1 MEHVLHS
8 IAMSYVSVAR
18 DVRRN
23 ADRLAGG
30 RANSA
35 SSAFVRL
42 SQLRKVREC
51 EQVAA
56 VCYRLREDEIEF
68 LLVRTRGSGRWTF
81 PKGSAEPG
89 LTHAQAAALEAFEE
103 AGVHGRIEEA
113 AFTCYV
119 CRKRDAK
126 KTSPTSGRRE
136 LTVNA
141 HLCEVAR
148 LTKPREMNRDRTWFS
163 IDEAS
168 RRLRE
173 GRGDD
178 EGAEFA
184 RVLEKAVARIQ
195 QSHGADEVEVER
207 AARAQVNDPL
217 RKIQF
222 EVSKEVRGMAWTPAF
237 NGYSRQRLTGR
248 SAPASAISASRKIL
262 PCEVLEFSLAGQKKP
277 PALGSGAKL
286 R

>member
-1 MEHVLHS
+1 MMQSNVMN
-8 IAMSYVSVAR
+8 ANVGVASALK
-18 DVRRN
+18 RN
-23 ADRLAGG
+23 RI
-30 RANSA
+30 R
-35 SSAFVRL
+35 SSADPAKLTSSVVRL
-42 SQLRKVREC
+42 SQLRKLRDC

-56 VCYRLREDEIEF
+56 VCYRLRNDAIEF
-68 LLVRTRGSGRWTF
+68 LLVRTRGSGRWIF

-103 AGVHGRIEEA
+103 AGVHGQIEEA
-113 AFTCYV
+113 AFTRYV

-126 KTSPTSGRRE
+126 RLFSKSTRRE
-136 LTVNA
+136 LAVNA
-141 HLCEVAR
+141 HLCEVMR
-148 LTKPREMNRDRTWFS
+148 LTKPKEMNRGRTWFS
-163 IDEAS
+163 LNEAS
-168 RRLRE
+168 HRLRE
-173 GRGDD
+173 GRRDD
-178 EGAEFA
+178 EGTEFA

-222 EVSKEVRGMAWTPAF
+222 EAATEPQGMAWTPGF
-237 NGYSRQRLTGR
+237 TFYRGQRLTEKFTPPGFR
-248 SAPASAISASRKIL
+248 VTSRKAL

>member
-1 MEHVLHS
+1 MMQSNV
-8 IAMSYVSVAR
+8 MSANVGVASALKRNGIRSSV
-18 DVRRN
+18 
-23 ADRLAGG
+23 G
-30 RANSA
+30 RANLT
-35 SSAFVRL
+35 SSVVRL
-42 SQLRKVREC
+42 SQLRKLRDC

-56 VCYRLREDEIEF
+56 VCYRLHDDAIEF

-89 LTHAQAAALEAFEE
+89 LTHAQAAAVEAFEE

-113 AFTCYV
+113 PFTSYV
-119 CRKRDAK
+119 CRKRDARK
-126 KTSPTSGRRE
+126 SSGSSGRRE
-136 LTVNA
+136 LAVNA
-141 HLCEVAR
+141 HLCEVMR
-148 LTKPREMNRDRTWFS
+148 LTKPKEMNRGRTWFCVK
-163 IDEAS
+163 EAT

-173 GRGDD
+173 GRPND

-184 RVLEKAVARIQ
+184 RVLEKALARIQ
-195 QSHGADEVEVER
+195 QAHRADDIVAGQ

-217 RKIQF
+217 RRIQF
-222 EVSKEVRGMAWTPAF
+222 EAAAEPRGMAWTP
-237 NGYSRQRLTGR
+237 GYNSHRGQRLIKKFVPPGFSPT
-248 SAPASAISASRKIL
+248 SRKVL